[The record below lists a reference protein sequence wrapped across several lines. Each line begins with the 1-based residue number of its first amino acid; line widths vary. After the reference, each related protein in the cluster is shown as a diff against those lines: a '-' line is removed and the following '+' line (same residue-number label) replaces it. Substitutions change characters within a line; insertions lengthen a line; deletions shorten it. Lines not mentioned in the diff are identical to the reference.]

1 MGSPN
6 PRRFTH
12 LAREDEVVQSIRG
25 RLGNEFEL
33 FGLRDDAGVV
43 QLPGGESLVVSVDSV
58 VEGVHFDLSFCA
70 PSDVGWKALMQAL
83 SDLAAMGASPVGAL
97 IALGLPVPGE
107 RDPDRDRAGSVDV
120 DVGFED
126 AEGGGGGSALA
137 LGLTDGVAEA
147 SAAAGCPVVGGDV
160 SSAEQ
165 LVLAVTVLGTVADGG
180 APVSRSGARPGDVV
194 LVTGPCGGSAA
205 GLRQLQAGA
214 PRADA
219 RRAYRR
225 PVARL
230 AEGDLARRS
239 GAHAMIDVSDGLAL
253 DLHRLA
259 DASDVGFSLDDV
271 PVAAGATFEEAL
283 GGGEDYELL
292 VAVGASDVEALERSF
307 DEAGLREPIRLGH
320 IVEDPE
326 LRTLGT
332 TALERMGWQH
342 RIG

>member
-12 LAREDEVVQSIRG
+12 LASEDEMVQSIRG

-43 QLPGGESLVVSVDSV
+43 RLPSGESLVVSVDSV

-97 IALGLPVPGE
+97 IALGLPEV
-107 RDPDRDRAGSVDV
+107 R
-120 DVGFED
+120 
-126 AEGGGGGSALA
+126 GGSGELA

-147 SAAAGCPVVGGDV
+147 SAVSGCPIVGGDV

-165 LVLAVTVLGTVADGG
+165 LVLAVTVLGTVGDGG
-180 APVSRSGARPGDVV
+180 APVSRSGARPGDVL

-205 GLRQLQAGA
+205 GLRELRAGGSG
-214 PRADA
+214 ADG

-230 AEGDLARRS
+230 EEGEAARRG
-239 GAHAMIDVSDGLAL
+239 GARAMIDVSDGLAL

-259 DASDVGFSLDDV
+259 DASGVGFSLEDV

-283 GGGEDYELL
+283 GGGEDYELVL
-292 VAVGASDVEALERSF
+292 AVAEEGVDSFEALF
-307 DEAGLREPIRLGH
+307 DEAGLREPVRLGR

-326 LRTLGT
+326 LRVLGT
-332 TALERMGWQH
+332 SPLERLGWQH